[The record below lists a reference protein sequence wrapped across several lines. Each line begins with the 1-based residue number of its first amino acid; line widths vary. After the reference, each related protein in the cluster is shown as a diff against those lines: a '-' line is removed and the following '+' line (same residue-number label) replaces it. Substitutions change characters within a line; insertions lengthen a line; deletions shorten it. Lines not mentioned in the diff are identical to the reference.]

1 MVAIASL
8 RSIEISNFLFSNE
21 IGEGGGFYR
30 YVLFNISDREERI
43 FCFFFFFF
51 RTGIYH
57 LKRLDAFL
65 STDKYKY
72 TYIGNKL
79 INDNRSWPMYR
90 ASASHDTDH
99 IILF

>member
-21 IGEGGGFYR
+21 IGEGVSIGTFFSTYR
-30 YVLFNISDREERI
+30 IERKESSV
-43 FCFFFFFF
+43 FFFFFF